1 MDNDYKKLRQF
12 EGKQGC
18 TLASWVRLLTIRQ
31 TIDFLR
37 GSKNHVSMNDDSDG
51 GPPMVETLSDTQ
63 VSFQEQ
69 IESAESR
76 RALRDAIDS
85 LPSSDAL
92 FMKLFYEKGIPSEEI
107 ATILNVTVNT
117 VYSKKNR
124 VREKIKNILIDQG
137 AIARNPD

>member
-1 MDNDYKKLRQF
+1 
-12 EGKQGC
+12 
-18 TLASWVRLLTIRQ
+18 
-31 TIDFLR
+31 
-37 GSKNHVSMNDDSDG
+37 
-51 GPPMVETLSDTQ
+51 MVETLSDKKE
-63 VSFQEQ
+63 SCEEQ

-76 RALRDAIDS
+76 KALRDAIDS

-92 FMKLFYEKGIPSEEI
+92 FMKLFYEKGLPPEEI